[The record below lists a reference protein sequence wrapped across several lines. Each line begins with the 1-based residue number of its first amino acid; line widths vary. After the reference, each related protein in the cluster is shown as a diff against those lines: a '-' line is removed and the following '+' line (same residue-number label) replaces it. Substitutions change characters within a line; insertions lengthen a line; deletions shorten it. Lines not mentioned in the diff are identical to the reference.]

1 MRCKRTLSFLLC
13 FMLVIVVCIGR
24 VGYVGLSNDF
34 YVSSSYNSYTLLIDK
49 RYPTVYDVRSALLT
63 NASDRY
69 VAVIKPDEKC
79 LSELTKLFDTQE
91 ISDITQ
97 ELKIGYPIVREI
109 DAEKKDVTLEYIKV
123 LKCKV
128 HYDTRQLCAHLISGV
143 TGGVESHF
151 SELFSQ
157 VSEMSVNYAVDAKG
171 RLLAG
176 DTGTVHNES
185 YASHRG
191 IGLTVDREI
200 QQIAE
205 NAMDTSRIEKG
216 AVVITDVDSG
226 AVRALCSRPNID
238 LTNVADAQNDF
249 LNRALQAYSV
259 GSVFKIVVACCALE
273 NGMDNVRYTCHGK
286 IRVADTDYACQ
297 NTKAH
302 GAETL
307 KTALANSCNCFFV
320 KLALQLGADKV
331 LKTAR
336 AFGFGGETRL
346 MENDSV
352 SDGNLPDEND
362 LLSKGQLALLGF
374 GQGLLTS
381 TPLHFCTALCA
392 LSNGGVYREPRLV
405 AGTVDIN
412 EDVKETGQME
422 SKRVISEE
430 TSKIL
435 RSYMRYVVTNGTG
448 SAAEY
453 NDSSAGKTSTAQSG
467 IYKDGREVLNTWF
480 AGIYPYDDPKYAIV
494 VMTEDGTS
502 GSSDCCPIFRTIVES
517 IS

>member
-1 MRCKRTLSFLLC
+1 MNNITGVFFLVKRLMCVMFSVALL
-13 FMLVIVVCIGR
+13 LVCTIGR
-24 VGYVGLSNDF
+24 IGCISLSGD
-34 YVSSSYNSYTLLIDK
+34 YTVSSGYNSYTL
-49 RYPTVYDVRSALLT
+49 TVTSLKQTIYDRNMRRMNNNQNSL
-63 NASDRY
+63 
-69 VAVIKPDEKC
+69 VAVIRPTQNC
-79 LSELTKLFDTQE
+79 LSELNK
-91 ISDITQ
+91 
-97 ELKIGYPIVREI
+97 
-109 DAEKKDVTLEYIKV
+109 
-123 LKCKV
+123 
-128 HYDTRQLCAHLISGV
+128 
-143 TGGVESHF
+143 
-151 SELFSQ
+151 LFSQ
-157 VSEMSVNYAVDAKG
+157 METEEIVDELSQGYPVVRKIDSYANCQYIKIMETKETALTPLLKLVQKEYGEVVYEQKINFGVDAVG
-171 RLLAG
+171 RLLEG
-176 DTGTVHNES
+176 DEGETAEEYNTEVPYGVQ
-185 YASHRG
+185 
-191 IGLTVDREI
+191 LTVDSRI
-200 QQIAE
+200 QQAVE
-205 NAMDTSRIEKG
+205 DAAKYMRKG
-216 AVVITDVDSG
+216 AVVVMDVNTADILALYCAPDDNMLR
-226 AVRALCSRPNID
+226 AVMPY
-238 LTNVADAQNDF
+238 T
-249 LNRALQAYSV
+249 V
-259 GSVFKIVVACCALE
+259 GSVFKLVVSSCAIE
-273 NGMDNVRYTCHGK
+273 NGIDISYNCTGNITVG
-286 IRVADTDYACQ
+286 DTVFSCQ
-297 NTKAH
+297 KEKAH
-302 GAETL
+302 GQQHMRE
-307 KTALANSCNCFFV
+307 ALANSCNCFFV

-362 LLSKGQLALLGF
+362 LSSKGQLALLGF